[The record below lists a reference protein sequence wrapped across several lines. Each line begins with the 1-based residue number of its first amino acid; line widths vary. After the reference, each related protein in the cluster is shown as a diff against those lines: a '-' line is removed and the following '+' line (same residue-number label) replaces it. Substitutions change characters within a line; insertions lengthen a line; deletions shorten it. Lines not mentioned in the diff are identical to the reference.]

1 MEQLFEYISKRI
13 DLSKKVKEFTRSISS
28 SRKLLKGDILI
39 SENQLVN
46 KTYFVLDGCLRS
58 YVFDSSGKEQTLQF
72 ALKNDWISDYIA
84 IFNKEKSIQTVE
96 CIVDSHV
103 VETSVIEGIENIFFK
118 FPQIESMHRKN
129 LERHVVSLQ
138 KRILN
143 QLQLNSS
150 ENYIQFLKQYPG
162 IENYALNYHIASFLG
177 ITTQSLSR
185 IRKGILKK

>member
-58 YVFDSSGKEQTLQF
+58 YVFDSSGKEHTLQF

-84 IFNKEKSIQTVE
+84 IFNKEKSIQTV
-96 CIVDSHV
+96 
-103 VETSVIEGIENIFFK
+103 
-118 FPQIESMHRKN
+118 
-129 LERHVVSLQ
+129 
-138 KRILN
+138 
-143 QLQLNSS
+143 
-150 ENYIQFLKQYPG
+150 
-162 IENYALNYHIASFLG
+162 
-177 ITTQSLSR
+177 
-185 IRKGILKK
+185 

>member
-1 MEQLFEYISKRI
+1 MDQLFEYISKRI
-13 DLSKKVKEFTRSISS
+13 DLTKELKKFIKSISS

-39 SENQLVN
+39 SENQNVN
-46 KTYFVLDGCLRS
+46 KTYFVMDGCLRS
-58 YVFDSSGKEQTLQF
+58 YVFDNIGKEHTLQF

-84 IFNKEKSIQTVE
+84 IFNNEKSSQTVE
-96 CIVDSHV
+96 CIVDSHII
-103 VETSVIEGIENIFFK
+103 ETSVIEGIENIFLK

-143 QLQLNSS
+143 QLQLISLDR
-150 ENYIQFLKQYPG
+150 YYLFLKQYPG
-162 IENYALNYHIASFLG
+162 IEKYALNYHIASYLG

>member
-1 MEQLFEYISKRI
+1 MDQLFEYISKRI
-13 DLSKKVKEFTRSISS
+13 DLSNEVKEFTRSISS

-58 YVFDSSGKEQTLQF
+58 YVLDSSGKEHTLQF

-84 IFNKEKSIQTVE
+84 IFNNEKSVQTVE

-103 VETSVIEGIENIFFK
+103 VETSVIEGIENIFLK

-162 IENYALNYHIASFLG
+162 IENYALNYHIASYLG